1 MFVRNIL
8 HTGVTRSMTYVD
20 MTLGNQCS
28 SDDDVINT
36 SLRSAGS
43 AAHGSPHD
51 RIEMKA
57 TEGEWREGKEG
68 ERVKA
73 GREPT
78 HLQRTVA
85 RQVGGVRW
93 QGWV

>member
-57 TEGEWREGKEG
+57 TEGGGGGG
-68 ERVKA
+68 ER
-73 GREPT
+73 GRK
-78 HLQRTVA
+78 
-85 RQVGGVRW
+85 VR
-93 QGWV
+93 G